1 VLQKAAR
8 DRTQRER
15 MSGSL
20 PKRAGGTDNR
30 PVTICYNITLRAT
43 KQPIG
48 WPGGASLGIRAT
60 RDPVDWSDP
69 PPPVRATRELGG
81 RGAAVRC
88 IRATRTQSDR
98 PALPMRMDLPVERV
112 IPAQRGGRSASRPL
126 TASVLFHGAVLGTL
140 LILVPIIVPAPPL
153 ELPSVTMMLEP
164 AEAPPAAAPQP
175 QSEAHPAP
183 PQPQPVQPPA
193 QPPPQ
198 PAQPPAQPVQPQPV
212 QPPPQPVQPQAAPPP
227 PQPEPLPPPA
237 APVPPPPVPAAP
249 PPEATSEP
257 LPLPLPPP
265 EAPPPPP
272 PRSVARPAHPAVR
285 EAPSPPVAR
294 SPLAPA
300 QAPSQT
306 MPAPMPAPGAPS
318 QAAPSQAAPAPRIS
332 LSWERALSAWL
343 ASHKVYPEE
352 SRRRGEEGNVTVRF
366 TVGPSGQVSDVTVVG
381 SSGSSRLDAA
391 AEALLRHAVLPPFDA
406 SMPQRPV
413 TATVQI
419 RYQLED

>member
-8 DRTQRER
+8 DRTRHER

-48 WPGGASLGIRAT
+48 WPDGASLRIRAT

-69 PPPVRATRELGG
+69 PPPVRASREPGSA
-81 RGAAVRC
+81 GATVRC
-88 IRATRTQSDR
+88 IRATRAQSDR
-98 PALPMRMDLPVERV
+98 PAPLMRMHLPQERV
-112 IPAQRGGRSASRPL
+112 IPAQRGGVAATRPL

-153 ELPSVTMMLEP
+153 ELPAVTMILEP
-164 AEAPPAAAPQP
+164 EQAPPAAAPQP
-175 QSEAHPAP
+175 QSEAHPTP
-183 PQPQPVQPPA
+183 
-193 QPPPQ
+193 
-198 PAQPPAQPVQPQPV
+198 PQPV
-212 QPPPQPVQPQAAPPP
+212 QPPPQPVPPQPLPPPLQPVQPQPETAPPP
-227 PQPEPLPPPA
+227 PQPVPLPPPA
-237 APVPPPPVPAAP
+237 TPAPPPPAPASP

-257 LPLPLPPP
+257 LPLPPP
-265 EAPPPPP
+265 EAPPPPR

-285 EAPSPPVAR
+285 EQSSPPVAPSPPV
-294 SPLAPA
+294 PA

-306 MPAPMPAPGAPS
+306 VPAPAPAPAPAT
-318 QAAPSQAAPAPRIS
+318 QSQAAPAPRIS
-332 LSWERALSAWL
+332 LSWERELSAWL
-343 ASHKVYPEE
+343 AAHKVYPQEAK
-352 SRRRGEEGNVTVRF
+352 RRGEEGNVTVRF
-366 TVGPSGQVSDVTVVG
+366 TVEPSGEVSNVAVVG

-391 AEALLRHAVLPPFDA
+391 AEALLRNARLPRFDA
-406 SMPQRPV
+406 SMPQRPI